1 MEAISGSVG
10 SRFQV
15 YSDGE
20 IWGTIR
26 DQIYIKHI
34 KHKNIW
40 GGVFKILLRKN
51 YSALIYGITMQAY

>member
-20 IWGTIR
+20 FGEQLGIKFILNILNIR
-26 DQIYIKHI
+26 IYG
-34 KHKNIW
+34 

>member
-1 MEAISGSVG
+1 MCWLKQYLLKIHLARKIKSSMEAISGSVG

-40 GGVFKILLRKN
+40 GRGL
-51 YSALIYGITMQAY
+51 

>member
-26 DQIYIKHI
+26 DQIYIN
-34 KHKNIW
+34 KNIW
-40 GGVFKILLRKN
+40 GRGL
-51 YSALIYGITMQAY
+51 

>member
-20 IWGTIR
+20 ICGTIR
-26 DQIYIKHI
+26 DQNIKHI

-40 GGVFKILLRKN
+40 GRGL
-51 YSALIYGITMQAY
+51 